1 MVVHVNV
8 PAAIAQFGSD
18 SEPTVPAGIGS
29 ETTTPAATAD
39 GPLFVSVIV

>member
-1 MVVHVNV
+1 MHVNV
-8 PAAIAQFGSD
+8 PAAMAQFGSV

-39 GPLFVSVIV
+39 GPLFVSVMV

>member
-1 MVVHVNV
+1 MVHVKV
-8 PAAIAQFGSD
+8 PAEMTQSGSV

>member
-1 MVVHVNV
+1 MHVNV
-8 PAAIAQFGSD
+8 PAAMAQFASV

-39 GPLFVSVIV
+39 GPLFVNVMV